1 MLPEAQIVQ
10 KKIFWNTADWSKVY
24 TTKSAAV
31 EHYVCYEC
39 YLYQGNK
46 DSADADNPHGD
57 DEKDTEV
64 EMHWDIFLLQ
74 S

>member
-1 MLPEAQIVQ
+1 M
-10 KKIFWNTADWSKVY
+10 
-24 TTKSAAV
+24 
-31 EHYVCYEC
+31 CYEC

-64 EMHWDIFLLQ
+64 EMYWDIFAKL
-74 S
+74 SFNFNFNSSIVES